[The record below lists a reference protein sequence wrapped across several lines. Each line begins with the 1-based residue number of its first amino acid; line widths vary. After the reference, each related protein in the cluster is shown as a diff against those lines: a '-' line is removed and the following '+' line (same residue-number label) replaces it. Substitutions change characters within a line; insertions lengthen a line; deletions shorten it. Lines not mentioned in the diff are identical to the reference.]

1 MAKLKDVAQLANVS
15 IATASRILNNDA
27 SLSVNED
34 TKKAVLQ
41 AAKQLQYIVK
51 PKKTTKVTF
60 AIVQWYSIDEELSDP
75 YYLTLRQGVESFLKS
90 HQIAVRRIF
99 SDDINIYQ
107 SLHDVSGIICLG
119 KFSIE
124 YIHKLKALCEKIILL
139 DMDLISPCSEVCI
152 VLDFDNAVKQVIDYF
167 HMLGYKKVG
176 FLGGIEHDDDNQ
188 LYFDTRRGSF
198 EKYCQKYQMDYQKYI
213 MEDKFTSESGYQ
225 MMTEMIQ
232 SQDLPEAI
240 FAASDPIA
248 IGALRALFDN
258 NIKVPDDISIIG
270 FDNIESTNF
279 TSPPLTTVYAP
290 AYEMGEL
297 GAQLLYYSHLKNDSL
312 NPMRIQL
319 PCYLIERESCQKTKK
334 ET

>member
-15 IATASRILNNDA
+15 IATASRILNNDE
-27 SLSVNED
+27 SLSVTND
-34 TKKAVLQ
+34 TKKAVLE

-60 AIVQWYSIDEELSDP
+60 AIVRWYSIDEELSDP
-75 YYLTLRQGVESFLKS
+75 YYLTLRQGVEDFLKS
-90 HQIAVRRIF
+90 HQIAVKRIF
-99 SDDINIYQ
+99 SDDINIDQ
-107 SLHDVSGIICLG
+107 SLNDVSGIICLG

-124 YIHKLKALCEKIILL
+124 YIHRLKTLCKNIILL
-139 DMDLISPCSEVCI
+139 DMDLASPCIEVCV

-167 HMLGYKKVG
+167 HILGHTKVG
-176 FLGGIEHDDDNQ
+176 FLGGIEHDDDHQ
-188 LYFDTRRGSF
+188 LYRDTRRTSF
-198 EKYCQKYQMDYQKYI
+198 EKYCQGYQMNYQNYI
-213 MEDKFTSESGYQ
+213 MEDKFTSGSGYQ
-225 MMTEMIQ
+225 MMTEMIH
-232 SQDLPEAI
+232 SQDLPDAI

-248 IGALRALFDN
+248 IGALRALREN
-258 NIKVPDDISIIG
+258 HIKVPDDISIIG

-297 GAQLLYYSHLKNDSL
+297 GAQLLYYSYLKKDTL

-319 PCYLIERESCQKTKK
+319 PCYLIERESCQENKK
-334 ET
+334 K

>member
-15 IATASRILNNDA
+15 IATASRILNNDET
-27 SLSVNED
+27 LSVTED
-34 TKKAVLQ
+34 TKKAVLE

-60 AIVQWYSIDEELSDP
+60 AIVQWYSIDEELNDP

-90 HQIAVRRIF
+90 HQIAVKRIF
-99 SDDINIYQ
+99 SDDINIFQ
-107 SLHDVSGIICLG
+107 SLNDVSGIICLG

-124 YIHKLKALCEKIILL
+124 YIHKLKSFCNKIILL
-139 DMDLISPCSEVCI
+139 DMDLISPCSEVCV
-152 VLDFDNAVKQVIDYF
+152 VLDFDNAMKQVVDYF
-167 HMLGYKKVG
+167 HRLGHTKVG

-188 LYFDTRRGSF
+188 KYSDTRRSSF
-198 EKYCQKYQMDYQKYI
+198 EKYCQQYNIEYHQYI
-213 MEDKFTSESGYQ
+213 IEDKFTSESGYN
-225 MMTEMIQ
+225 MMTELIQ
-232 SQDLPEAI
+232 SQNLPGAI

-248 IGALRALFDN
+248 IGALRALHDN
-258 NIKVPDDISIIG
+258 NIRVPEDISIIG

-279 TSPPLTTVYAP
+279 TSPPLSTIYAP

-297 GAQLLYYSHLKNDSL
+297 GAQLLYYSHLKGDSL

-319 PCYLIERESCQKTKK
+319 PCYLIERDSCCKK
-334 ET
+334 L

>member
-15 IATASRILNNDA
+15 IATASRILNNDET
-27 SLSVNED
+27 LSVTED
-34 TKKAVLQ
+34 TKKAVLE

-60 AIVQWYSIDEELSDP
+60 AIVQWYSIDEELNDP

-90 HQIAVRRIF
+90 HQIAVKRIF
-99 SDDINIYQ
+99 SDDINIFQ
-107 SLHDVSGIICLG
+107 SLNDVSGIICLG

-124 YIHKLKALCEKIILL
+124 YIHKLKSFCNKIILL

-152 VLDFDNAVKQVIDYF
+152 VLDFDNAMKQVVDYF
-167 HMLGYKKVG
+167 HMLGHTKVG

-188 LYFDTRRGSF
+188 KYSDTRRSSF
-198 EKYCQKYQMDYQKYI
+198 EKYCQQYNIEYHQYI
-213 MEDKFTSESGYQ
+213 IEDKFTSESGYN
-225 MMTEMIQ
+225 MMTELIQ
-232 SQDLPEAI
+232 SQNLPSAI

-248 IGALRALFDN
+248 IGALRALHDN
-258 NIKVPDDISIIG
+258 NIRVPEDISIIG

-279 TSPPLTTVYAP
+279 TSPPLSTIYAP

-297 GAQLLYYSHLKNDSL
+297 GAQLLYYSHLKGDSL

-319 PCYLIERESCQKTKK
+319 PCYLIERDSCCKK
-334 ET
+334 QS